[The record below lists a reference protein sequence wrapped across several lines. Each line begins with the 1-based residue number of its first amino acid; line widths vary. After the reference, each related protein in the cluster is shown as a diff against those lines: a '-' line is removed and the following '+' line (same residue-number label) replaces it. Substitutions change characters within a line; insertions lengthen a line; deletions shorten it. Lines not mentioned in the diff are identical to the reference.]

1 MKQVK
6 LKNVFSELING
17 EWGSEAQEVLAGV
30 SVLRTTNFTNEGKID
45 YSEVVKRVIDPFKVQ
60 KKKLRPGDIILEK
73 SGGSDHQPV
82 GRVVFFNDP
91 GEYLCNNFTMVLRV
105 NQKTFSPRYI
115 FYYMYGLHQ
124 KGITQKFQNKTTG
137 IRNLQ
142 VKAYLEL
149 PFRFAIPTITEQKR
163 IAGILD
169 KVQSLIALQKQ
180 QLEKLDLL
188 IKSKFIDMFGDPI
201 TNPKNWP
208 IRRMGDVFKITSG
221 GTPSRR
227 HIEYFENGTIPWV
240 KTGDLKSQYLV
251 DTEEHI
257 SELGLQNSSAKV
269 FPQGTVLLAMYGAT
283 IGAAS
288 VLSIQAAT
296 NQACAAFLPTT
307 DMLPEFLY
315 MYLLLQ
321 KEHFISLGVG
331 GAQPNISGEILK
343 REKILCP
350 SINEQRN
357 FVKFSCVINKY
368 KEYLQKRL
376 IHLETLYKSLM
387 QEYFG

>member
-1 MKQVK
+1 MTKYELGNILIYEQPTKYIVK
-6 LKNVFSELING
+6 SENYDD
-17 EWGSEAQEVLAGV
+17 SFPVPVLTPGQTFILGYTAETEGV
-30 SVLRTTNFTNEGKID
+30 YSAPLPVIIFDDFTTATKLVNF
-45 YSEVVKRVIDPFKVQ
+45 PFKV
-60 KKKLRPGDIILEK
+60 KSSAMKILKPANEN
-73 SGGSDHQPV
+73 
-82 GRVVFFNDP
+82 VFLP
-91 GEYLCNNFTMVLRV
+91 YW
-105 NQKTFSPRYI
+105 
-115 FYYMYGLHQ
+115 YYFLSSLKVDNGLH
-124 KGITQKFQNKTTG
+124 KRYWISVFANK
-137 IRNLQ
+137 Q
-142 VKAYLEL
+142 V
-149 PFRFAIPTITEQKR
+149 FCPTLLEQKR

-188 IKSKFIDMFGDPI
+188 IKSKFIDMFGDPV

-221 GTPSRR
+221 GTPSRK

-288 VLSIQAAT
+288 VLNIQAAT

-315 MYLLLQ
+315 MYLLLR

-357 FVKFSCVINKY
+357 FVKFSCVINRY

>member
-1 MKQVK
+1 MKKSFNQVFADQTRLATKIPQSDYLLEGAYPIIDQGQNQIAGYRNNSTGLFHEVPALIFGDHTRIVKYIDKPFFIGADGVK
-6 LKNVFSELING
+6 LLKP
-17 EWGSEAQEVLAGV
+17 
-30 SVLRTTNFTNEGKID
+30 ID
-45 YSEVVKRVIDPFKVQ
+45 QDTDCKYLFYALNSLQIPDTGYNRHFKWLKQ
-60 KKKLRPGDIILEK
+60 
-73 SGGSDHQPV
+73 SS
-82 GRVVFFNDP
+82 FF
-91 GEYLCNNFTMVLRV
+91 
-105 NQKTFSPRYI
+105 
-115 FYYMYGLHQ
+115 
-124 KGITQKFQNKTTG
+124 
-137 IRNLQ
+137 
-142 VKAYLEL
+142 
-149 PFRFAIPTITEQKR
+149 IPMLSEQKR

-188 IKSKFIDMFGDPI
+188 IKSKFIDMFGDPV

-221 GTPSRR
+221 GTPSRK

-288 VLSIQAAT
+288 VLNIQAAT

-315 MYLLLQ
+315 MYLLLR

-357 FVKFSCVINKY
+357 FVKFSCVINRY